1 MSRGRGALGC
11 GLHRTVPGHATG
23 WSETRWS
30 RPRPPKECAKADVL
44 RGRPLGSS
52 RLRHSATYRR
62 GQNTPLLCPPCPS
75 VELTLHEP
83 SGCLL
88 VFSFHFLWFVA
99 NRGIDAPTGSVV
111 LPPCQR
117 LPKVSRDKEPHL
129 TRRQSVISEFLI
141 VVQSCD
147 DGLG

>member
-1 MSRGRGALGC
+1 MSRGRGAPGC

-30 RPRPPKECAKADVL
+30 RPRPPMECAKADVL

-88 VFSFHFLWFVA
+88 VFSFHFFVVRRQSGHRRA
-99 NRGIDAPTGSVV
+99 D
-111 LPPCQR
+111 R
-117 LPKVSRDKEPHL
+117 LGGPATMSAIAEGFGDKEPPPYEASIRDFGVFDRGSVL
-129 TRRQSVISEFLI
+129 RRW
-141 VVQSCD
+141 
-147 DGLG
+147 LG